1 MSLEGISYDGSPC
14 PESPQTGMNLSAF
27 QNSSDDD
34 LNTCDVISRTD
45 ITGFEVVWKFTT
57 HKSGVNRFQVVLSG
71 SQSCSDGNTV
81 WFVPIEKPATLA
93 ECSVSQN
100 TVGVLKQCLITC
112 KCSCTA
118 CEYLHFRVQMPDWMK
133 PTLAICHFE
142 LYRYAVEL
150 PFIIV

>member
-1 MSLEGISYDGSPC
+1 MSLEEMSYDAQAC
-14 PESPQTGMNLSAF
+14 PEYPQTRINLSAF

-71 SQSCSDGNTV
+71 NTV

-100 TVGVLKQCLITC
+100 TIGVLKQCLITC
-112 KCSCTA
+112 KCSCSA
-118 CEYLHFRVQMPDWMK
+118 CEYLHFRVQMPGWMK
-133 PTLAICHFE
+133 QTLAICNFE
-142 LYRYAVEL
+142 LYKYAVEL
-150 PFIIV
+150 PFITV